1 MFVHSGCTN
10 SGLSRN
16 RGAFPRAFVCQ
27 RVPRSRH
34 LFAVARALPSPTM
47 FRFLF
52 ARCQAPFCPVGLH
65 LRPDLLFRCL
75 THRAKTALRPSSL
88 LCSSVSLANRTFPP
102 LRPPN
107 LHVSK
112 RHDVWIL
119 AIGHFNH
126 PPDTHLLKIQDLLGS
141 FRNST
146 RPQIDSEVRIAV
158 RLAGRH
164 RTARSAPQATG
175 SHDADFADSKM
186 PPLSSVF
193 YGGSDVLSSSVE
205 GPESNSSRSRGTH
218 GT

>member
-1 MFVHSGCTN
+1 MPESPTV
-10 SGLSRN
+10 
-16 RGAFPRAFVCQ
+16 
-27 RVPRSRH
+27 
-34 LFAVARALPSPTM
+34 PSPVCGCSDFAITDYV
-47 FRFLF
+47 RFLF

-193 YGGSDVLSSSVE
+193 YGWLRRFIFLG
-205 GPESNSSRSRGTH
+205 RRT
-218 GT
+218 

>member
-1 MFVHSGCTN
+1 MSSSFLSGRIA
-10 SGLSRN
+10 L
-16 RGAFPRAFVCQ
+16 A
-27 RVPRSRH
+27 
-34 LFAVARALPSPTM
+34 ARLALP
-47 FRFLF
+47 LF
-52 ARCQAPFCPVGLH
+52 DPPGQNCLASELAS
-65 LRPDLLFRCL
+65 LFER
-75 THRAKTALRPSSL
+75 
-88 LCSSVSLANRTFPP
+88 SSVSLANRTFPP

-119 AIGHFNH
+119 AIGRFNH

-193 YGGSDVLSSSVE
+193 YGWLRRLIFLG
-205 GPESNSSRSRGTH
+205 RRT
-218 GT
+218 

>member
-1 MFVHSGCTN
+1 MHKLGPESESGRP
-10 SGLSRN
+10 SRE
-16 RGAFPRAFVCQ
+16 RLC
-27 RVPRSRH
+27 
-34 LFAVARALPSPTM
+34 ARESHGPVTCLRLLGTLPSPTM

-65 LRPDLLFRCL
+65 LRPDLLFRSL
-75 THRAKTALRPSSL
+75 AHRAKTALRPSSL

-119 AIGHFNH
+119 VAIGHFNH

-175 SHDADFADSKM
+175 SHDADFAETAKS
-186 PPLSSVF
+186 PPLLISLLRVPPTF
-193 YGGSDVLSSSVE
+193 YL
-205 GPESNSSRSRGTH
+205 PR
-218 GT
+218 